1 MRLLLVMPTGLH
13 VGYDEYFSS
22 SPLGIETLAA
32 HARAYADVALADMR
46 GKGHDVEAH
55 AEQLL
60 ADSPDMIGLSINSAP
75 HTKYALGL
83 AEAIKSRRRDIRIL
97 AGGQQ
102 ATFLVEEMLG
112 PGHIDA
118 VIRGEGEYCLCE
130 ILAADDFRGI
140 AGVSWQRN
148 GTIRNEPD
156 RPLIENLDTVLRPAR
171 DLLPDRSRY
180 RMGAYRV
187 EGIETSRGCPHR
199 CSFCSIRNFHRGKWR
214 AKSVA
219 RVMQEVDDILE
230 RYPERKVIYFADDS
244 FATDVRRVE
253 KICKAIVERRTDVY
267 FWCQARGDVLAR
279 HPEVV
284 EWMGKAHF
292 AAVLM
297 GVETPIPRL
306 MKEARKGASLE
317 QIRQAIE
324 LLHANDIGVWGTFV
338 LGLPGETREET
349 RASAAFVPTAGVD
362 VVQITVATPIPGSD
376 LYEEAKATGRL
387 EVRDWDHYDFTSPTM
402 TGQMGKRDM
411 DALLSRAYLKAYL
424 SRHFLGSL
432 FSRRTNL
439 HRLRRTALRVFS
451 SWIWFLLKERAASLF
466 RGVFRQK
473 PGRIKRHTRESTRRA
488 RMRSL
493 EEGPESHALPRTPTS
508 QYAPLEP
515 KDRVPVESS
524 RD

>member
-32 HARAYADVALADMR
+32 HARAHADVALADMR

-55 AEQLL
+55 AERLL
-60 ADSPDMIGLSINSAP
+60 AESPDMIGLSINSAP

-83 AEAIKSRRRDIRIL
+83 AEAIKRRRGDVRVL

-118 VIRGEGEYCLCE
+118 VVRGEGEYCLCE
-130 ILAADDFRGI
+130 ILAAGDFRGV
-140 AGVSWQRN
+140 AGVSWRES

-156 RPLIENLDTVLRPAR
+156 RPLIEDLDTVLPPAR

-187 EGIETSRGCPHR
+187 EGIESSRGCPHR

-214 AKSVA
+214 PKSVA

-244 FATDVRRVE
+244 FATDIRRVE
-253 KICKAIVERRTDVY
+253 KICRAIVERKSDAY
-267 FWCQARGDVLAR
+267 FWCQARGDILAK
-279 HPEVV
+279 HPDVV

-306 MKEARKGASLE
+306 MKETRKGASVE
-317 QIRQAIE
+317 QIRHAIE
-324 LLHANDIGVWGTFV
+324 LLHANDVGVWGTFV

-349 RASAAFVPTAGVD
+349 RATAAFIPTAGVD
-362 VVQITVATPIPGSD
+362 IVQITVATPIPGSD
-376 LYEEAKATGRL
+376 LYEEAKATERL
-387 EVRDWDHYDFTSPTM
+387 AVHDWDQYDFTSPTM
-402 TGQMGKRDM
+402 IGQMARRDM
-411 DALLSRAYLKAYL
+411 HALLSRAYLKAYL

-432 FSRRTNL
+432 FSGRTNL

-451 SWIWFLLKERAASLF
+451 SWIWFLLKERAASLC
-466 RGVFRQK
+466 RTLFRQK
-473 PGRIKRHTRESTRRA
+473 PGRVKRHTKESARRA
-488 RMRSL
+488 RRRSP
-493 EEGPESHALPRTPTS
+493 EESAEPHAPPAPPTP
-508 QYAPLEP
+508 
-515 KDRVPVESS
+515 
-524 RD
+524 